1 MISLFLPG
9 QHVGGVECDGGGR
22 VSVERRVVDL
32 VRLVAHLVD
41 LLPGKMRFVSST
53 FAMCPLTYRIL
64 SILT

>member
-41 LLPGKMRFVSST
+41 LLPGKMRFV
-53 FAMCPLTYRIL
+53 
-64 SILT
+64 